1 MVRSLTGKHALYFEA
16 TLQLRLINKEI
27 IDYVENQF
35 RKAHIPI
42 VDSGEVKNGMDYK
55 VADKRFTR
63 ALGKKLR
70 QRYGGQ
76 VKETATLHTKIKGK
90 DAYRVTVLYRMAN
103 FRRGDKVMF
112 HGERF
117 EVLSMAKEI
126 VLRGLDDRQKL
137 RVKYELMK
145 KVTKIEEENL
155 TES

>member
-90 DAYRVTVLYRMAN
+90 DAYRLTALFRLPGFSKGDTVNYGGDI
-103 FRRGDKVMF
+103 FRVKAMGKD
-112 HGERF
+112 
-117 EVLSMAKEI
+117 I
-126 VLRGLDDRQKL
+126 VLIGIGKNTKKLHLKYRDMRQI
-137 RVKYELMK
+137 K
-145 KVTKIEEENL
+145 KVEFIY
-155 TES
+155 